1 VFCSH
6 VDRHGEEHK
15 CETTLNPQDH

>member
-15 CETTLNPQDH
+15 CETTLNPQDR